1 MIIQFRIPGY
11 TSPFR
16 PYCGQHSVGV
26 MVKSEQS
33 GVADFNKT
41 ADFDTFTKEIL
52 NGKLHF
58 LYSE

>member
-1 MIIQFRIPGY
+1 MIVQFRIPVY

-41 ADFDTFTKEIL
+41 ADFDTFAK
-52 NGKLHF
+52 N
-58 LYSE
+58 